1 MKKLIRGMGI
11 LALFAMPGFGVTF
24 NLNCVLSNGACAAF
38 PQSFGTVTIVD
49 RAGGVDVT
57 VVTTLGGKYKD
68 LFLNISGTPSFSSDA
83 VFSSNGFVLNPY
95 SGLYDVGTNTSPSK
109 GFDGTSGS
117 TFSILGTGFTAAS
130 FSQLDSLGLT
140 YVGIHLQQIDCTSL
154 TCTSG
159 SGSIKVGGWLVPP
172 DPPSDDPGVPEPSTY
187 AIVGGGLAAVYW
199 LRRKRAQA

>member
-1 MKKLIRGMGI
+1 MRQFLRGAVL
-11 LALFAMPGFGVTF
+11 LALLAMPGFGVTF
-24 NLNCVLSNGACAAF
+24 NLNCVLSNGACTAF
-38 PQSFGTVTIVD
+38 PESFGSVTLVD

-57 VVTTLGGKYKD
+57 VVTALGGKYKD
-68 LFLNISGTPSFSSDA
+68 LFLNISGTPTFTSA
-83 VFSSNGFVLNPY
+83 AEFSSNGFVLNPY

-140 YVGIHLQQIDCTSL
+140 YVGIHLQQIDCTS
-154 TCTSG
+154 TSCTSG
-159 SGSIKVGGWLVPP
+159 GGSIKVGGWLMPE
-172 DPPSDDPGVPEPSTY
+172 PPSDDPGVPEPSTY

-199 LRRKRAQA
+199 MRRKRAQA